1 MNLHRNKVKP
11 TVAKK
16 NNPENPC
23 DWPVADFE
31 CNGSSPFSVTDAPNK
46 VAPLYSSKKDYRQK
60 LRSIVKR
67 IDELMEVMFAQN
79 RHGLLLVFQAMDAA
93 GKDGTIKRLLT
104 GVNPA
109 TVQVYSF
116 KQPSEEELDHGYLW
130 RIIQRMPER
139 GRLGVFNR
147 SYYEEVLVVRVHPE
161 ILTDY
166 QRLPTEL
173 TANVEEVFENR
184 FDEIRNFEQYATK
197 NGIKVVKF
205 FLNVSEEE
213 QRQRLLARLDNPDK
227 HWKFSAG
234 DVEEREHWS
243 AYMSAFEDC
252 INATA
257 SHHAPWYAIP
267 ADDKLNMRLL
277 VAATTLA
284 ELETL
289 NIDWPPASK
298 KLAENMSSIR
308 KRLGG

>member
-1 MNLHRNKVKP
+1 M
-11 TVAKK
+11 AKK
-16 NNPENPC
+16 YKNDVDTS
-23 DWPVADFE
+23 DWSLANYEFD
-31 CNGSSPFSVTDAPNK
+31 GSTRFSIKKSPNK
-46 VAPLYSSKKDYRQK
+46 VEPLYDSKKDYKQK
-60 LRSIVKR
+60 LRSIVTR
-67 IDELMEVMFAQN
+67 IDELMEIMYAQN

-109 TVQVYSF
+109 TIQVYSF
-116 KQPSEEELDHGYLW
+116 KKPSAEELDHGYLW

-161 ILTDY
+161 ILTEY
-166 QRLPTEL
+166 QQLPVEL
-173 TANVEEVFENR
+173 TDNLEEVFESR
-184 FDEIRNFEQYATK
+184 FDQIRNFEKYATD

-205 FLNVSEEE
+205 FLNVSQEE

-227 HWKFSAG
+227 HWKFSTG
-234 DVEEREHWS
+234 DVDEREHWP
-243 AYMSAFEDC
+243 AYMTAFEDC

-257 SHHAPWYAIP
+257 ASHAPWYAIP

-284 ELETL
+284 ELESMK
-289 NIDWPPASK
+289 IDWPKADK
-298 KLAENMSSIR
+298 KLLQNMESILE
-308 KRLGG
+308 RLAK